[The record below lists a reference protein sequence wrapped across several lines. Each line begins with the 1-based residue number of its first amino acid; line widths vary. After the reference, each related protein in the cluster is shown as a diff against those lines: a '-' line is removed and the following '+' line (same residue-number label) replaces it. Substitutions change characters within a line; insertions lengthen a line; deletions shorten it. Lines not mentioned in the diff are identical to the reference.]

1 MSTMN
6 LVYISAM
13 MKYHINS
20 NSNSHSF
27 IVLRSI
33 CTFLYFLCEL
43 ETFNRFNFL
52 PNKSFTQPMQTKF
65 GYCCCCCWCRSHC
78 STYFFIEYWELL
90 RNCILSSNH
99 FNIFYFSNWRQPTL
113 TAWDVNASY
122 ASFYST
128 MRCISLCKQKQPK
141 PYIFFF
147 SGETPKAATNWNWQ
161 NGKSFGFLFLLRLD
175 ICLCSILYVCV
186 CECEIVLWYFSISL
200 PFCFV
205 FFRWFF
211 VAMRQPHHRIK
222 LSADTHT
229 CSNSQTITWMWYN
242 FKAAKQWQCIQR
254 TFEMSEMKL
263 FA

>member
-52 PNKSFTQPMQTKF
+52 PNKSFTQPMPTKF
-65 GYCCCCCWCRSHC
+65 GYCCCCCCWCRSHC

-99 FNIFYFSNWRQPTL
+99 FNIFYFSNWRQSTL

-186 CECEIVLWYFSISL
+186 WVRDSVV
-200 PFCFV
+200 V
-205 FFRWFF
+205 FFDFLAVLLRVFPLIF
-211 VAMRQPHHRIK
+211 RCDEATASSHK
-222 LSADTHT
+222 T
-229 CSNSQTITWMWYN
+229 
-242 FKAAKQWQCIQR
+242 
-254 TFEMSEMKL
+254 
-263 FA
+263 